1 MKKYFSSVICSQG
14 YISAYNSIY
23 KKDPASK
30 VFNIYGGDDFERAVF
45 FEHLIK
51 KFKGFNLSV
60 FNPFYDESADGIYID
75 NLNTYI
81 VSSSDYS
88 RFSPVL
94 AGIWEKYYPTVEDKN
109 YPLDLRREMLIL
121 KAKENNHYKNACK
134 ILKNASYVK
143 EKIHDELSPFLN
155 EEKVINYVRRFCG
168 KFLKNSNS
176 NGSGTIRLLSSA
188 TPLGIHTHYNTV
200 FESCENIIAVDDNY
214 GFVGSILLGI
224 VKDFAISEKIPF
236 IMSPSYFANDIPQ
249 TLIFPNQGLG
259 LTVCDQNHILPFE
272 PQEKVTVSR
281 FLTSDGIQSSKKTDA
296 LLNIEN
302 KLLDDCVMNLYEG
315 RDYRFKYNDLCKGYT
330 NTDEAVENAN
340 KLTEMIMI

>member
-1 MKKYFSSVICSQG
+1 MKKYFSSVICSGG

-23 KKDPASK
+23 KKDPTSK
-30 VFNIYGGDDFERAVF
+30 VFNIHGGDDYERAVF

-60 FNPFYDESADGIYID
+60 FNPFYDESADGIYIE

-81 VSSSDYS
+81 ISNSDYS

-94 AGIWEKYYPTVEDKN
+94 AGIWEKYYPTVDDKN
-109 YPLDLRREMLIL
+109 LPLDLRREMLIL
-121 KAKENNHYKNACK
+121 KTKENNHYKNACE
-134 ILKNASYVK
+134 ILKSASFVK

-155 EEKVINYVRRFCG
+155 DEKVINYVRRFCG
-168 KFLKNSNS
+168 KFLKNSS
-176 NGSGTIRLLSSA
+176 TNGSGTIRLLSSA
-188 TPLGIHTHYNTV
+188 TPLGIHTHYDTV

-249 TLIFPNQGLG
+249 TLIFPNHSLA

-272 PQEKVTVSR
+272 PQEKLTVSR
-281 FLTSDGIQSSKKTDA
+281 FLTSDGILSSKKMDT

-302 KLLDDCVMNLYEG
+302 KLLDDCVLNLYEG
-315 RDYRFKYNDLCKGYT
+315 RDYRFKYNDLCKGYE
-330 NTDEAVENAN
+330 NCDEVIERAN
-340 KLTEMIMI
+340 ILYQKLMA

>member
-1 MKKYFSSVICSQG
+1 MKKYFSSAICNGG
-14 YISAYNSIY
+14 YLSAYNTIY
-23 KKDPASK
+23 KKDTKSR
-30 VFNIYGGDDFERAVF
+30 VYIIYGGSDFERAVF
-45 FEHLIK
+45 INRLTEN
-51 KFKGFNLSV
+51 FKGYNLSL
-60 FNPFYDESADGIYID
+60 FNPFFDDSVDGIYIE

-81 VSSSDYS
+81 ISDSGYS
-88 RFSPVL
+88 RISPIL
-94 AGIWEKYYPTVEDKN
+94 PGIWEKYVSAVEGVNYPT
-109 YPLDLRREMLIL
+109 DLRREILVL

-134 ILKNASYVK
+134 ILKNTSYVK
-143 EKIHDELSPFLN
+143 EKIHNELSPFLN

-200 FESCENIIAVDDNY
+200 FENCENIIAVDDNY

-249 TLIFPNQGLG
+249 TLIFPRQSLA
-259 LTVCDQNHILPFE
+259 LTACDQNHILPFE

-281 FLTSDGIQSSKKTDA
+281 FLTSDGILSSKKTDT

-302 KLLDDCVMNLYEG
+302 KLLDECVMNLYEG